1 MDTEIFKFVDAGSA
15 PLATHTFV
23 SPGLEK
29 VRATAL
35 SQVRLK
41 ADGDKKDGDSE
52 ADVKFRLNATGNIF
66 TSTTSGDGQVS
77 DEAKAL
83 FKSVSVLFS
92 AMTKAMRDANKD
104 LFDYEAWASLIGKSG
119 YFVEMQEF
127 HQTLDIKSSDLT
139 IDTQIVQQLLPG
151 ITGGSSLSIAKSVL
165 GAFSGKFSSS
175 TTDEKSK
182 LAHLL
187 FINEEIMGSA
197 TVTVRLFFASKAS
210 HTTITQSPC
219 HQRVTKSF
227 QQEQAANTFLFVD
240 PDTIAQ
246 YADKYDPEKVPESY
260 KNLIDSLSKLI
271 TTPEP
276 EKK

>member
-15 PLATHTFV
+15 PLAKHTFV

-41 ADGDKKDGDSE
+41 AGADGDEKDGDSE

-66 TSTTSGDGQVS
+66 TSTTSNDGQVS

-119 YFVEMQEF
+119 YFVEMQQF
-127 HQTLDIKSSDLT
+127 QQTIDIKSSDLSV
-139 IDTQIVQQLLPG
+139 DTQIVQQLLPG
-151 ITGGSSLSIAKSVL
+151 ITGGSSLAIAKSVL
-165 GAFSGKFSSS
+165 SAFSGKFSSS
-175 TTDEKSK
+175 STDEKSK
-182 LAHLL
+182 FAHLL

-197 TVTVRLFFASKAS
+197 TVTVRLFFASKTS

-227 QQEQAANTFLFVD
+227 TQEQAANTFLFVD

-271 TTPEP
+271 TTTA
-276 EKK
+276 